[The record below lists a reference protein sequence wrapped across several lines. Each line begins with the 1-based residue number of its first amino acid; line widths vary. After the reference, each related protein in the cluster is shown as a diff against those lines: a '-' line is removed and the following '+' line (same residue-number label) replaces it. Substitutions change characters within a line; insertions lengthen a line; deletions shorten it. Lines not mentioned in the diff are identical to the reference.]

1 MASTKIPED
10 VGEIYEK
17 IHAETVWLHHRWA
30 CYSELFRHTPR
41 RIELLNASAPTFFF
55 IVQELIERDVVLS
68 FSRLTDP
75 ARDNRKNENISLD
88 MLQERLKSLSA
99 PESEQ
104 FIQSCQ
110 ELLGRLK
117 IQCKPLLHLRRK
129 VVAHFDLK
137 VALCKHE
144 ENRLPNLS
152 FQVIEDALGTLRD
165 YLNMIERYFSGNH
178 GEYYFYPASNNGGA
192 ESLIAFLRYGLRC
205 EELLQQEKIS
215 PLDLNQGD
223 WHDA

>member
-1 MASTKIPED
+1 MTNTKIPED
-10 VGEIYEK
+10 VSEIYEK

-99 PESEQ
+99 PESEVTEQ
-104 FIQSCQ
+104 NKAGTNQRHECTLTPKRVHHETAQNPKTPPARSAADTRRSPHAHRTFPQP
-110 ELLGRLK
+110 
-117 IQCKPLLHLRRK
+117 PL
-129 VVAHFDLK
+129 
-137 VALCKHE
+137 
-144 ENRLPNLS
+144 S
-152 FQVIEDALGTLRD
+152 
-165 YLNMIERYFSGNH
+165 
-178 GEYYFYPASNNGGA
+178 
-192 ESLIAFLRYGLRC
+192 
-205 EELLQQEKIS
+205 
-215 PLDLNQGD
+215 
-223 WHDA
+223 

>member
-1 MASTKIPED
+1 MANTKIPED
-10 VGEIYEK
+10 VSEIYEK

-144 ENRLPNLS
+144 ENRLDRLKNQVQHSAKVSPWTHTTTS
-152 FQVIEDALGTLRD
+152 FAQKNA
-165 YLNMIERYFSGNH
+165 
-178 GEYYFYPASNNGGA
+178 PASC
-192 ESLIAFLRYGLRC
+192 R
-205 EELLQQEKIS
+205 
-215 PLDLNQGD
+215 
-223 WHDA
+223 

>member
-1 MASTKIPED
+1 MADTKIPED
-10 VGEIYEK
+10 VNEIYEK

-41 RIELLNASAPTFFF
+41 RIELLNVSAPAFFF

-99 PESEQ
+99 PESER
-104 FIQSCQ
+104 FIKSCQ
-110 ELLGRLK
+110 ELLSRLK
-117 IQCKPLLHLRRK
+117 IQCRPLLHLRRK

-165 YLNMIERYFSGNH
+165 YLNKIERHFSEDKN
-178 GEYYFYPASNNGGA
+178 EYDFYPAGNNGGA
-192 ESLIAFLRYGLRC
+192 ESLIAFLRYGLRY
-205 EELLQQEKIS
+205 EELLQQGQIS